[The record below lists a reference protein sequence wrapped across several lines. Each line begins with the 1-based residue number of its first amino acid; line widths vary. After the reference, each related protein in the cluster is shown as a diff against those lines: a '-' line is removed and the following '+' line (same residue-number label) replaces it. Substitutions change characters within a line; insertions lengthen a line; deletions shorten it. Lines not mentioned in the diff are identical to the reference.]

1 MRRAKQILLL
11 PAVLLMVL
19 TASLLRPA
27 AAEEMNQPVLLSGEE
42 VVWTEGPA
50 SMPPGTEMAI
60 LEGDLKKPGPIT
72 VRFKVPA
79 DAVIAPHTH
88 PGLERVTVL
97 SGTLYF
103 GTGEIADESKA
114 KALTPGSF
122 IAMPARHPMYAYTT
136 SEETVIQLNVEGPWG
151 ITFLDNTAG

>member
-1 MRRAKQILLL
+1 ML
-11 PAVLLMVL
+11 AVLLIVM
-19 TASLLRPA
+19 TAPLLKLA
-27 AAEEMNQPVLLSGEE
+27 AAEDMNQPILLSGEE
-42 VVWTEGPA
+42 IVWTEGPA
-50 SMPPGTEMAI
+50 SMPPGTQMAV
-60 LEGDLKKPGPIT
+60 LEGDLKKAGPIT
-72 VRFKVPA
+72 VRFKIPP

-103 GTGEIADESKA
+103 GTGETADESKA

-136 SEETVIQLNVEGPWG
+136 REETVIQLNVEGPWG
-151 ITFLDNTAG
+151 ITFLDTVG